1 MDTVRACAL
10 TTIPRMSNR
19 ALARLLRSRGGDSV
33 ISQDPYTRALLPVIR
48 DDPQRSVRVR
58 QFASDCLI
66 REDCAAWRALIT
78 ELEGTRQYGTPPDIT
93 PLPIAELPSPKMA
106 LVLFIPHVRAPFN
119 GGNIIRTAAAYGITG
134 VVFGRHSPEIT
145 HPRLQR
151 AAMGGEQHVSV
162 CKGDLSTAE
171 DLLRR
176 HYGDEIRIRVA
187 ALETPGQPINTIPA
201 ANPGAGLI
209 LIVEVKNWGFP
220 KNCCVLPKDKMGY
233 TKYPIRDQKN
243 RLTWVLRWGLHF
255 TTCGVS
261 GIKKNL
267 VSHSTGMFERGDNPT
282 VLVLGELHCFLD
294 LALI

>member
-10 TTIPRMSNR
+10 TTIPRMSNS
-19 ALARLLRSRGGDSV
+19 ALARLLRSRGDDSV

-66 REDCAAWRALIT
+66 REDISAWQALIT
-78 ELEGTRQYGTPPDIT
+78 ELEGTRQYGAPRDTT

-106 LVLFIPHVRAPFN
+106 LVLFIPHLRAPFN

-134 VVFGRHSPEIT
+134 VVFGRHAPEIT

-151 AAMGGEQHVSV
+151 AAMGGEQHVPV
-162 CKGDLSTAE
+162 CQGDLSTAE

-176 HYGDEIRIRVA
+176 HYGDGIRIRVA

-201 ANPGAGLI
+201 VNPGAGLI
-209 LIVEVKNWGFP
+209 LIVGSEE
-220 KNCCVLPKDKMGY
+220 L
-233 TKYPIRDQKN
+233 
-243 RLTWVLRWGLHF
+243 
-255 TTCGVS
+255 GVS
-261 GIKKNL
+261 QELLCFAEGQDGVYEIPHPGPKESLNVGVAVGIA
-267 VSHSTGMFERGDNPT
+267 
-282 VLVLGELHCFLD
+282 LHHVWSVRD
-294 LALI
+294 